1 MARGSTALRGGLAL
15 LVALLVAVGGT
26 ACGGGDEEEA
36 PMATVRPIAPPDA
49 SGAAATDQE
58 VPDLELAAEEPEPSR
73 SGPRNS
79 PPRIRAMQ
87 VDPAPDIQA
96 GSDVKVIADAEDP
109 DGDPVELVY
118 TWFLNDDEQDHEG
131 PVFPTRGLT
140 RGDTVRVQ
148 VVASDG
154 RQESAPFESP
164 LLTVSNGVPRIVS
177 QPGGADEDGTFR
189 YQVQVEDPEGDTNLR
204 FSLAKAPRGMK
215 VNAVTGLVEWTPGSA
230 DGTHPVEIVVEDS
243 GGGKAVQT
251 FELILEAPP
260 AAMP

>member
-1 MARGSTALRGGLAL
+1 MKRSTALRGALVVLLAL
-15 LVALLVAVGGT
+15 GGA
-26 ACGGGDEEEA
+26 ACGGEDEGA
-36 PMATVRPIAPPDA
+36 ATATMRPIAPPA
-49 SGAAATDQE
+49 GGARAQTDGDTTIE
-58 VPDLELAAEEPEPSR
+58 VADEDPEPTR
-73 SGPRNS
+73 SGPSNS

-87 VDPAPDIQA
+87 VDPAPRIPA
-96 GSDVKVIADAEDP
+96 GTDVKVIADADDP

-131 PVFPTRGLT
+131 PVFPTRDLV

-148 VVASDG
+148 VVADDG
-154 RQESAPFESP
+154 RSESAPFVSP
-164 LLTVSNGVPRIVS
+164 LLTVANGVPRIVS

-204 FSLAKAPRGMK
+204 YTLARAPRGME
-215 VNAVTGLVEWTPGSA
+215 VNAATGLVEWTPGDAS
-230 DGTHPVEIVVEDS
+230 GTHPVEIVVEDS